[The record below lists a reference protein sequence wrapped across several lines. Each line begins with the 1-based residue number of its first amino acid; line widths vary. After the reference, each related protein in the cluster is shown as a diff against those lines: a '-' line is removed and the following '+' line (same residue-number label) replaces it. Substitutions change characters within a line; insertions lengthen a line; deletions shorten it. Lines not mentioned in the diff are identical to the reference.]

1 LEPIVHSIS
10 RCKVAFVSA
19 SLALF
24 GVVLTCPAQSL
35 AAEAAAGSPPTIPKR
50 IVSLA
55 PHATEL
61 LFSAGLGSRV
71 IGVTEACDFPAEIKT
86 LPRVSSSRGANIE
99 AILALKPDLVVVWPS
114 GNRADDIEALNRLG
128 IRVHKSELSTL
139 QSVFEELRTF
149 QSWSGASDSHSIAAA
164 DTAKRALEQT
174 AAQYRG
180 AKNVRIFY
188 QLGEGRL
195 FTLSNQHLIGEALA
209 LCGAENVFGKLPIPA
224 PEVSR
229 EAVFAAKPDAILL
242 SDAKALARVRAS
254 WRTNRATNL
263 PVEAVDGGRL
273 HRPTLRTMGAIGEMC
288 VTINKLRAQR

>member
-1 LEPIVHSIS
+1 MYFFIL
-10 RCKVAFVSA
+10 VACMATMACSMIA
-19 SLALF
+19 S
-24 GVVLTCPAQSL
+24 G
-35 AAEAAAGSPPTIPKR
+35 AEAVVAQTTQSPQR
-50 IVSLA
+50 VVSLA

-71 IGVTEACDFPAEIKT
+71 VGVTESCDFPAEVKA

-114 GNRADDIEALNRLG
+114 GNRADDIAALTRLG

-139 QSVFEELRTF
+139 KSVFEELRTF
-149 QSWSGASDSHSIAAA
+149 QSWGGTNDPQQYVNVDAA
-164 DTAKRALEQT
+164 KNSLEQN
-174 AAQYRG
+174 AARYVS
-180 AKNVRIFY
+180 AKKLRVFY

-229 EAVFAAKPDAILL
+229 EAVLAAKPDAILL
-242 SDAKALARVRAS
+242 SDAKALDSVRTSWRAS
-254 WRTNRATNL
+254 SGTGFR
-263 PVEAVDGGRL
+263 VEAVDGGRL
-273 HRPTLRTMGAIGEMC
+273 HRPTLRTMGAIVEMC
-288 VTINKLRAQR
+288 DTIDKLRMQR

>member
-1 LEPIVHSIS
+1 MLVCTAP
-10 RCKVAFVSA
+10 
-19 SLALF
+19 
-24 GVVLTCPAQSL
+24 SL
-35 AAEAAAGSPPTIPKR
+35 AAEAAAVMTAAPAPTR

-61 LFSAGLGSRV
+61 LFSAGLGSRIV
-71 IGVTEACDFPAEIKT
+71 GVTESCDFPSEVKT

-114 GNRADDIEALNRLG
+114 GNRADDIDALTRLG
-128 IRVHKSELSTL
+128 IRVHKSELATL

-149 QSWSGASDSHSIAAA
+149 QSWNGSGSPKYSAAA

-174 AAQYRG
+174 AAQYSG
-180 AKNVRIFY
+180 AKKMRVFY

-229 EAVFAAKPDAILL
+229 EAVLAAKPDAILL
-242 SDAKALARVRAS
+242 SDAKALTRVRAT
-254 WRTNRATNL
+254 WQMNAGAHFL
-263 PVEAVDGGRL
+263 VEAVDGGRL
-273 HRPTLRTMGAIGEMC
+273 HRPTLRTMDAVAEMC
-288 VTINKLRAQR
+288 ISIDKLRAQR

>member
-1 LEPIVHSIS
+1 MLTIVRTIHPWLG
-10 RCKVAFVSA
+10 AFA
-19 SLALF
+19 FALF
-24 GVVLTCPAQSL
+24 ATALAYSVPTF
-35 AAEAAAGSPPTIPKR
+35 AAEKTPAFTTLKPLR

-71 IGVTEACDFPAEIKT
+71 VGVTESCDFPREVKA

-99 AILALKPDLVVVWPS
+99 AILALKPDLVIAWPS
-114 GNRADDIEALNRLG
+114 GNRADDIATLTRLG
-128 IRVHKSELSTL
+128 IRVHKSELATL

-149 QSWSGASDSHSIAAA
+149 QSWNETKGSQHSA
-164 DTAKRALEQT
+164 DAEKRVLEQT
-174 AAQYRG
+174 AAQYVG
-180 AKNVRIFY
+180 AKKMRIFY

-229 EAVFAAKPDAILL
+229 EAVFAAKPDAVLL
-242 SDAKALARVRAS
+242 SDATALTRVRTS
-254 WRTNRATNL
+254 WQTNTATRFD
-263 PVEAVDGGRL
+263 VEAVDGGRL
-273 HRPTLRTMGAIGEMC
+273 HRPTLRTIDAIVEMC
-288 VTINKLRAQR
+288 VTIDKLRAQR